1 MVAAAGGVR
10 RGREED
16 WRGEGSGLAGDVN
29 SEGVR
34 SLGEPEARETEGEG
48 ERGGGREN
56 ETLKNP

>member
-1 MVAAAGGVR
+1 MVVAATGGGVR

-34 SLGEPEARETEGEG
+34 SLGEPEARER
-48 ERGGGREN
+48 EREKEKRESQ
-56 ETLKNP
+56 

>member
-1 MVAAAGGVR
+1 MVAVAGGVR

-34 SLGEPEARETEGEG
+34 SLGEPEARERREGKEG
-48 ERGGGREN
+48 ERTKR
-56 ETLKNP
+56 

>member
-1 MVAAAGGVR
+1 MAVAVAGGVR

-34 SLGEPEARETEGEG
+34 SLGEPEARERGE
-48 ERGGGREN
+48 EKGGREN
-56 ETLKNP
+56 EILKNP